1 MKYVRLENAAR
12 SRIFFF
18 FRDPAETQNS
28 KGAGFMMH
36 KRKVV
41 QYTRDMEEIRTYDSI
56 KEAQAEYNI
65 THISGVCRRHRKTDG
80 GFVWRYEDDLY
91 PMNDEIV
98 YSKRNNARRKPYSEK
113 VHRL

>member
-1 MKYVRLENAAR
+1 
-12 SRIFFF
+12 
-18 FRDPAETQNS
+18 
-28 KGAGFMMH
+28 MMH

-41 QYTRDMEEIRTYDSI
+41 QYTRDMQELKTYDSI

-80 GFVWRYEDDLY
+80 GYIWRYADDLY

-98 YSKRNNARRKPYSEK
+98 YSKRNNARRSPYSEK
-113 VHRL
+113 AGRF